1 MYVKTPSRLVAIAVF
16 AALMVPAGPA
26 QLILLGLAIFLAAA
40 TTGPAGAMVAGLTP
54 AAIHGTAFA
63 TLTLANNFLGLAP
76 GPIVTGWLA
85 DKVGLLEALR
95 WLPLASIAAALVFL
109 SARRSSRAEVA
120 FAE

>member
-1 MYVKTPSRLVAIAVF
+1 
-16 AALMVPAGPA
+16 
-26 QLILLGLAIFLAAA
+26 
-40 TTGPAGAMVAGLTP
+40 MVAGLTP

-85 DKVGLLEALR
+85 DQIGLMEAFR
-95 WLPLASIAAALVFL
+95 WLPLAGMAGALMFFCAHQSL
-109 SARRSSRAEVA
+109 RAQPV

>member
-1 MYVKTPSRLVAIAVF
+1 
-16 AALMVPAGPA
+16 
-26 QLILLGLAIFLAAA
+26 
-40 TTGPAGAMVAGLTP
+40 MVAGLTP

-85 DKVGLLEALR
+85 DQVGLLEALR

>member
-1 MYVKTPSRLVAIAVF
+1 MF
-16 AALMVPAGPA
+16 
-26 QLILLGLAIFLAAA
+26 FAAA

-76 GPIVTGWLA
+76 GPIITGKLA
-85 DKVGLLEALR
+85 DKVGLLGALQ

-109 SARRSSRAEVA
+109 GARNSSRAEVA